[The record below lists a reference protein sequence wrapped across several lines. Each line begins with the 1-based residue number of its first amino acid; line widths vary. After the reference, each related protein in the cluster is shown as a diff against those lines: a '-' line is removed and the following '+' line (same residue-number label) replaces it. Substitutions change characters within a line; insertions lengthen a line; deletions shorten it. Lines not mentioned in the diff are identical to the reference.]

1 MKRKLLSLFV
11 ILCLAV
17 TSVTGTAFA
26 GSSVSYKKAMDK
38 TQSYI
43 TENLK
48 EPTIDNG
55 DWMVLGLA
63 RNGVSPGNALLKAH
77 YSNAVK
83 KLKTQKGELHP
94 VKYTDYSRTILVFTA
109 LGKDPSDAGG
119 YNLLKRLADFNKVK
133 KQGINGPIWA
143 LIALDSGNYKIPT
156 VKGVSVQTTRNLL
169 IDYILDAQLEDGGFA
184 LSGEKAD
191 PDMTGMALQA
201 LAKYYKDKNY
211 PKVTEA
217 VDKALDCITY
227 MQKTDGG
234 FASWGTDNS
243 ESICQLAKYYKDKNY
258 PKVTEA
264 VDKAL
269 DCITYM
275 QKTDGG
281 FASWGTDNSE
291 SICQIIVAL
300 TALGINPE
308 KDERFIRNGNS
319 AIDALLDYYVSGGG
333 FKHTKSG
340 KINGVATEQGFYALT
355 AYQRLLDGKNAL
367 YDMTDT
373 KKPLAKPAKP
383 TITSLKSTKTKTM
396 TVKWKNNS
404 KTSEGYQIRYAA
416 NSKFTGSKAV
426 TVTSA
431 KASAKTIKSLKK
443 GKTYYVKVRAYRTD
457 RDGSRLYGNYS
468 AVKKVKVK

>member
-1 MKRKLLSLFV
+1 MRRKLLSLFV
-11 ILCLAV
+11 ILCLAA
-17 TSVTGTAFA
+17 TSVTGMAFA
-26 GSSVSYKKAMDK
+26 DSSVSYRTAMNK

-48 EPTIDNG
+48 EPSIDNG
-55 DWMVLGLA
+55 DWMVMGLA
-63 RNGVSPGNALLKAH
+63 RNGVSPGNALLTEY

-83 KLKTQKGELHP
+83 KLKAQKGELHS

-109 LGKDPSDAGG
+109 LGKDPTDAGG
-119 YNLLKRLADFNKVK
+119 YNLLKKLSDFNKVK

-156 VKGVSVQTTRNLL
+156 VKGVSVQTTRDML

-217 VDKALDCITY
+217 VDKAL
-227 MQKTDGG
+227 
-234 FASWGTDNS
+234 N
-243 ESICQLAKYYKDKNY
+243 
-258 PKVTEA
+258 
-264 VDKAL
+264 
-269 DCITYM
+269 CITYM

-308 KDERFIRNGNS
+308 KDDRFIRNGNS
-319 AIDALLDYYVSGGG
+319 AIDALLGYYVSGGG
-333 FKHTKSG
+333 FKHTAAG
-340 KINGVATEQGFYALT
+340 KVNGMATEQGFYALT
-355 AYQRLLDGKNAL
+355 AYQRLLDGKNSL

-404 KTSEGYQIRYAA
+404 GVSKGYQIRYAA
-416 NSKFTGSKAV
+416 NSKFTESKAV
-426 TVTSA
+426 TVTSS
-431 KASAKTIKSLKK
+431 KASVKTIKNLRK

-468 AVKKVKVK
+468 TVKKVKVK

>member
-1 MKRKLLSLFV
+1 MKRKLVSLFV
-11 ILCLAV
+11 ILCLAI

-26 GSSVSYKKAMDK
+26 DSRVSCKTAMDQ

-43 TENLK
+43 IENLK
-48 EPTIDNG
+48 DPTIDNG
-55 DWMVLGLA
+55 DWMVMGLA
-63 RNGVSPGNALLKAH
+63 RNSVSPNHALLKTY

-83 KLKTQKGELHP
+83 KLKAQKGELHP
-94 VKYTDYSRTILVFTA
+94 VKYTDYSRTILAFTA

-119 YNLLKRLADFNKVK
+119 YNLLKKLADFNKVK

-143 LIALDSGNYKIPT
+143 LIALDSGNYKIPA
-156 VKGVSVQTTRNLL
+156 VKGVSVQTTRAML

-191 PDMTGMALQA
+191 PDMTGMALQS
-201 LAKYYKDKNY
+201 LAKYYKDKDY

-217 VDKALDCITY
+217 VDRALDCITC
-227 MQKTDGG
+227 MQKADGG
-234 FASWGTDNS
+234 FASWGT
-243 ESICQLAKYYKDKNY
+243 K
-258 PKVTEA
+258 
-264 VDKAL
+264 
-269 DCITYM
+269 
-275 QKTDGG
+275 
-281 FASWGTDNSE
+281 NSE

-333 FKHTKSG
+333 FKHTVTGKVSG
-340 KINGVATEQGFYALT
+340 MATEQGFYALT

-367 YDMTDT
+367 FDMTDT
-373 KKPLAKPAKP
+373 KKPLVKPAKP

-404 KTSEGYQIRYAA
+404 KISKGYQIRYAA
-416 NSKFTGSKAV
+416 NSKFSGSKAV

-431 KASAKTIKSLKK
+431 KTSVRTIKNLKK
-443 GKTYYVKVRAYRTD
+443 GKIYYVKVRAYRTD

-468 AVKKVKVK
+468 TVKKVKVK

>member
-38 TQSYI
+38 TQSCI

-63 RNGVSPGNALLKAH
+63 RNGVSPGNALLKAY

-156 VKGVSVQTTRNLL
+156 VKGVSVQTTRGLL

-243 ESICQLAKYYKDKNY
+243 ESICQ
-258 PKVTEA
+258 
-264 VDKAL
+264 
-269 DCITYM
+269 
-275 QKTDGG
+275 
-281 FASWGTDNSE
+281 
-291 SICQIIVAL
+291 IIVAL

-319 AIDALLDYYVSGGG
+319 AVDALLDYYVSGGG

-416 NSKFTGSKAV
+416 NSKFTESKAV
-426 TVTSA
+426 TVASA

-468 AVKKVKVK
+468 TVKKVKVK

>member
-63 RNGVSPGNALLKAH
+63 RNGVSPGNALLKAY

-201 LAKYYKDKNY
+201 
-211 PKVTEA
+211 
-217 VDKALDCITY
+217 
-227 MQKTDGG
+227 
-234 FASWGTDNS
+234 
-243 ESICQLAKYYKDKNY
+243 LAKYYKDKNY

-468 AVKKVKVK
+468 TVKKVKVK

>member
-1 MKRKLLSLFV
+1 MKKKLLSLFV

-55 DWMVLGLA
+55 DWMVMGLA
-63 RNGVSPGNALLKAH
+63 RNGVSPGNALLKAY

-201 LAKYYKDKNY
+201 
-211 PKVTEA
+211 
-217 VDKALDCITY
+217 
-227 MQKTDGG
+227 
-234 FASWGTDNS
+234 
-243 ESICQLAKYYKDKNY
+243 LAKYYKDKNY

-443 GKTYYVKVRAYRTD
+443 SKTYYVKVRAYRTD

-468 AVKKVKVK
+468 TVKKVKVK

>member
-26 GSSVSYKKAMDK
+26 SSSVSYKKAMDK
-38 TQSYI
+38 TQSCI

-55 DWMVLGLA
+55 DWMVMGLA
-63 RNGVSPGNALLKAH
+63 RNGVGPGNALLEAY

-156 VKGVSVQTTRNLL
+156 VKGVSVQTTRDLL

-201 LAKYYKDKNY
+201 
-211 PKVTEA
+211 
-217 VDKALDCITY
+217 
-227 MQKTDGG
+227 
-234 FASWGTDNS
+234 
-243 ESICQLAKYYKDKNY
+243 LAKYYKDKNY

-431 KASAKTIKSLKK
+431 KVSAKTIKSLKK

>member
-1 MKRKLLSLFV
+1 MKRKLLSLFTA
-11 ILCLAV
+11 LCLAV
-17 TSVTGTAFA
+17 TSVTGVALA
-26 GSSVSYKKAMDK
+26 DSSVSYRTAMDR
-38 TQSYI
+38 TQNYI

-48 EPTIDNG
+48 EPNIDNG
-55 DWMVLGLA
+55 DWMILGLA
-63 RNGVSPGNALLKAH
+63 RNGVSPDNALLKE
-77 YSNAVK
+77 YYRNALK

-94 VKYTDYSRTILVFTA
+94 VKYSDYSRTILVFTA
-109 LGKDPSDAGG
+109 LGKNPSDAGG
-119 YNLLKRLADFNKVK
+119 YNLLKKLADFNKVK

-143 LIALDSGNYKIPT
+143 LIALDSGNYKIPA
-156 VKGVSVQTTRNLL
+156 VEGVSVQTTRDLL

-201 LAKYYKDKNY
+201 LAKYYKDKNC

-217 VDKALDCITY
+217 VDKALDCIT
-227 MQKTDGG
+227 
-234 FASWGTDNS
+234 
-243 ESICQLAKYYKDKNY
+243 C
-258 PKVTEA
+258 
-264 VDKAL
+264 
-269 DCITYM
+269 M

-308 KDERFIRNGNS
+308 KDDRFIRNGNS

-333 FKHTKSG
+333 FKHTATG
-340 KINGVATEQGFYALT
+340 KLNGMATEQGFYALT
-355 AYQRLLDGKNAL
+355 AYQRLLDGKNSL

-373 KKPLAKPAKP
+373 EKAPAKPAKP

-416 NSKFTGSKAV
+416 NSRFTGSRAV
-426 TVTSA
+426 TVASA
-431 KASAKTIKSLKK
+431 KASGKTIKSLKK
-443 GKTYYVKVRAYRTD
+443 GRTYYVKVRAYRTD

>member
-1 MKRKLLSLFV
+1 MKKKLLSLFV

-38 TQSYI
+38 TQSCI

-63 RNGVSPGNALLKAH
+63 RNGVSPGNALLKAY

-156 VKGVSVQTTRNLL
+156 VKGVAVQTTRDML
-169 IDYILDAQLEDGGFA
+169 IDYILDAQLADGGFA

-201 LAKYYKDKNY
+201 
-211 PKVTEA
+211 
-217 VDKALDCITY
+217 
-227 MQKTDGG
+227 
-234 FASWGTDNS
+234 
-243 ESICQLAKYYKDKNY
+243 LAKYYKDKNY

-319 AIDALLDYYVSGGG
+319 AIDALLDYYVPGGG
-333 FKHTKSG
+333 FKHTVSG
-340 KINGVATEQGFYALT
+340 KRNGMATEQGFYALT

-404 KTSEGYQIRYAA
+404 KVSKGYQICYAA
-416 NSKFTGSKAV
+416 NGKFTGSKTV

-431 KASAKTIKSLKK
+431 KTSVKTIKSLKK
-443 GKTYYVKVRAYRTD
+443 GKPYYVKVRAYRTG